1 MIVGE
6 TLGKSSIG
14 GRAMSSAKLDE
25 TLKEYVKKFGEGL
38 SFGYHSVP
46 EEKLIELLEKA
57 IETGTPLPDVSDE
70 FTK

>member
-1 MIVGE
+1 
-6 TLGKSSIG
+6 
-14 GRAMSSAKLDE
+14 MSSAKLDE